1 MAAEKLETEIRQ
13 DQISDAVLDLI
24 AAKGISELGIAK
36 LADRDGE
43 FNVTVTR
50 RVLGNYSRE
59 F

>member
-13 DQISDAVLDLI
+13 DQISDAVNLI

-43 FNVTVTR
+43 FDVTVTR